1 MSIAVEV
8 SLLSGKAATVQ
19 AGWDDQVNALRLQ
32 ALIALGVSNGR
43 LVDSSGGVLD
53 GSAPIKDSNIQNGD
67 TFTLHVFKA
76 QVQGNNSALAAILG
90 DGSVVSWGDTANFRG
105 GAVQDQLKNVQ
116 QIQTSVEAFAAI
128 LSDRSVVT
136 WGYAYCGG
144 DSGAVQ
150 DQLKNV
156 LQLQAGYRAFAAI
169 LGDGSVVTW
178 GDADCGGD
186 SSAVREQ
193 LKNVRQIQAS
203 QCAFGAILDNGSVV
217 TWGYGA
223 DGGDSSGVQDQLKN
237 VQQIQTNDCAFA
249 AILGDGSVVTWGDA
263 DFGGDSSHVQDQ
275 LKNVQRIQA
284 SCTAFAAILD
294 DGWVVTWGDP
304 AEGGDSSS
312 VQDQLK
318 NVQQIQTNNCAFAAI
333 LGDGCVVTWGDDEC
347 GGDSRAVQEQLKNV
361 QQIQTSCSAFAA
373 ILDDGSVVTWG
384 RDHQGGDSRAVKDQ
398 LKNVRHI
405 QASRF
410 AFAAILGDGAVV
422 TWGDAA
428 YGGDSSAVQDQL
440 KNVQEIQAGHRAFAA
455 ILGDGSVVTWGD
467 PFRGGDSGAVHA
479 QEQYSRLMEGAQRN
493 DVQVF
498 VGQVYEKGLKIKV
511 LAATSYG
518 ASPELLGEESE
529 LCSQLA
535 SRGRRVG
542 RELKGSGPLAAD
554 LASARQA
561 VEGVDGGGGGQAPR
575 GGLGAKA
582 ADGTCAVPKT
592 ALMWAARHGLA
603 DMVRLLGTANADV
616 NLRSALEGSDRCLL
630 AADASIEE
638 RSIQGQTPLH
648 VAAALEVPVD
658 VSGSLTRAT
667 CEYFC
672 CITVV
677 LPADA
682 AASLGARE
690 KLGELHLEASD
701 SELPEL
707 PIRLENENPVIQEA
721 RHEIRKK
728 EGNGSELTEAKLQ
741 NCSIYPILAASYRAL
756 CENFVPTL
764 PIDVKAAAALAL
776 FGRSYPKLGASA
788 RQLNKALPAPEL
800 DESDT
805 IEGTTATWHMQD
817 RPRMPQRAVL
827 SAPKLPLS
835 IHAREMHGFFASS
848 TILSFCMCIG
858 LSKMAEAPEDPAEG
872 LDETVYVR
880 GSVDKSVATLQDGLG
895 LETPACKTSAENR
908 AADVDTPGELIVSL
922 TGSRKNSREAA
933 ELKIYGRAVREP
945 PKASATGTRALSS
958 TDEASNDGSFS
969 TKEETAFKEEDT
981 GDKGMTVL
989 HYAVAAGSRSF
1000 KTSPQLFKA
1009 SNLIPQIRWEGHFRV
1024 LSKLV
1029 ELKALLRQRFRPG
1042 LTSTQLSKVQQVWAN
1057 CNAKEKN
1064 GRTPLMQAAAVGYAE
1079 AVERMLRDPSTKVAD
1094 KAADHAASQH
1104 IQMMIERAMVQDRTG
1119 QPRKSLD
1126 FQDRSQLFPTAMA
1139 LASVPVFSNNA
1150 RATETVHKIDL
1161 PSSSTLPQDTTDKE
1175 DGEVANKNIGGGADQ
1190 SAIGRTQIRALEN
1203 KIQVLLKKVV
1213 VRPVHMEV
1221 LFLSI
1226 VKLIQSIAR
1235 IVAASVLPCPRRELW
1250 MFDLIVSRSS
1260 EKALE
1265 LDGLEVPKS

>member
-1 MSIAVEV
+1 MSN
-8 SLLSGKAATVQ
+8 LKKPT
-19 AGWDDQVNALRLQ
+19 
-32 ALIALGVSNGR
+32 
-43 LVDSSGGVLD
+43 
-53 GSAPIKDSNIQNGD
+53 IQ
-67 TFTLHVFKA
+67 
-76 QVQGNNSALAAILG
+76 
-90 DGSVVSWGDTANFRG
+90 
-105 GAVQDQLKNVQ
+105 
-116 QIQTSVEAFAAI
+116 
-128 LSDRSVVT
+128 
-136 WGYAYCGG
+136 
-144 DSGAVQ
+144 
-150 DQLKNV
+150 
-156 LQLQAGYRAFAAI
+156 
-169 LGDGSVVTW
+169 
-178 GDADCGGD
+178 
-186 SSAVREQ
+186 
-193 LKNVRQIQAS
+193 
-203 QCAFGAILDNGSVV
+203 
-217 TWGYGA
+217 
-223 DGGDSSGVQDQLKN
+223 
-237 VQQIQTNDCAFA
+237 
-249 AILGDGSVVTWGDA
+249 
-263 DFGGDSSHVQDQ
+263 
-275 LKNVQRIQA
+275 
-284 SCTAFAAILD
+284 
-294 DGWVVTWGDP
+294 
-304 AEGGDSSS
+304 
-312 VQDQLK
+312 
-318 NVQQIQTNNCAFAAI
+318 
-333 LGDGCVVTWGDDEC
+333 
-347 GGDSRAVQEQLKNV
+347 
-361 QQIQTSCSAFAA
+361 
-373 ILDDGSVVTWG
+373 
-384 RDHQGGDSRAVKDQ
+384 
-398 LKNVRHI
+398 
-405 QASRF
+405 
-410 AFAAILGDGAVV
+410 
-422 TWGDAA
+422 
-428 YGGDSSAVQDQL
+428 
-440 KNVQEIQAGHRAFAA
+440 
-455 ILGDGSVVTWGD
+455 
-467 PFRGGDSGAVHA
+467 
-479 QEQYSRLMEGAQRN
+479 
-493 DVQVF
+493 DVQ
-498 VGQVYEKGLKIKV
+498 
-511 LAATSYG
+511 
-518 ASPELLGEESE
+518 
-529 LCSQLA
+529 
-535 SRGRRVG
+535 
-542 RELKGSGPLAAD
+542 
-554 LASARQA
+554 
-561 VEGVDGGGGGQAPR
+561 
-575 GGLGAKA
+575 
-582 ADGTCAVPKT
+582 T

-616 NLRSALEGSDRCLL
+616 NLRDSRGWTAALWGSLRGDAETISVLYHFKADLLQRSWEGDSPMHLTVRCDFAAALQCLL

-858 LSKMAEAPEDPAEG
+858 LSKMAEAPEDPAEASQP
-872 LDETVYVR
+872 
-880 GSVDKSVATLQDGLG
+880 GSRKNSVTQ
-895 LETPACKTSAENR
+895 
-908 AADVDTPGELIVSL
+908 VSL
-922 TGSRKNSREAA
+922 TGSRKNSRETGSVTLGLSMSLGFRRPSRG
-933 ELKIYGRAVREP
+933 E
-945 PKASATGTRALSS
+945 ASATGTRALSS

-969 TKEETAFKEEDT
+969 TKEETAFKEEVAPFGRELLTLAAERRQKKLSKAAHGGGNKVLLDT

-1029 ELKALLRQRFRPG
+1029 ELKA
-1042 LTSTQLSKVQQVWAN
+1042 N

-1094 KAADHAASQH
+1094 KDRGGRTAADHAASQH

-1126 FQDRSQLFPTAMA
+1126 FQDRSQLFPT
-1139 LASVPVFSNNA
+1139 
-1150 RATETVHKIDL
+1150 
-1161 PSSSTLPQDTTDKE
+1161 DTTDKE
-1175 DGEVANKNIGGGADQ
+1175 DAVFRVRMEKLPTRI
-1190 SAIGRTQIRALEN
+1190 SAEALEN

-1265 LDGLEVPKS
+1265 LDGLEV

>member
-493 DVQVF
+493 DVQA
-498 VGQVYEKGLKIKV
+498 VGHLLEHGAVPRYRDASGWTPLHWAV
-511 LAATSYG
+511 LHEASEMSKLLVRYG

-542 RELKGSGPLAAD
+542 TKLSKILGANTRLLAAAEAAD

-561 VEGVDGGGGGQAPR
+561 VEDGACPDARQGVDGGGGGQAPR
-575 GGLGAKA
+575 GGRGSEGPLSLLARQEEILQGAEVA
-582 ADGTCAVPKT
+582 AEMGAEPRGEGSGRNMT

-648 VAAALEVPVD
+648 VAAACGSTKCLLVLLHYGAKVAFKD
-658 VSGSLTRAT
+658 KLDRTAILIAACGVSPKACEILTAGR
-667 CEYFC
+667 
-672 CITVV
+672 
-677 LPADA
+677 LP
-682 AASLGARE
+682 
-690 KLGELHLEASD
+690 
-701 SELPEL
+701 ELPEL

-728 EGNGSELTEAKLQ
+728 EGNGSELTEEMLDQ
-741 NCSIYPILAASYRAL
+741 AS
-756 CENFVPTL
+756 
-764 PIDVKAAAALAL
+764 
-776 FGRSYPKLGASA
+776 RSKGLLGAKGKSGAGKTVPKSPTRSSVLRQDSSTRRPSLTNRTRSKA
-788 RQLNKALPAPEL
+788 RQ
-800 DESDT
+800 
-805 IEGTTATWHMQD
+805 ATN
-817 RPRMPQRAVL
+817 A
-827 SAPKLPLS
+827 S
-835 IHAREMHGFFASS
+835 ASS
-848 TILSFCMCIG
+848 F
-858 LSKMAEAPEDPAEG
+858 MAEAPEDPAEASQP
-872 LDETVYVR
+872 
-880 GSVDKSVATLQDGLG
+880 GSRKNSVTQ
-895 LETPACKTSAENR
+895 
-908 AADVDTPGELIVSL
+908 VSL
-922 TGSRKNSREAA
+922 TGSRKNSRETGSVTLGLSMSLGFRRPSRG
-933 ELKIYGRAVREP
+933 E
-945 PKASATGTRALSS
+945 ASATGTRALSS

-969 TKEETAFKEEDT
+969 TKEETAFKEEVAPFGRELLTLAAERRQKKLSKAAHGGGNKVLLDT

-989 HYAVAAGSRSF
+989 HYAVAAGR
-1000 KTSPQLFKA
+1000 TA
-1009 SNLIPQIRWEGHFRV
+1009 GHFRV

-1029 ELKALLRQRFRPG
+1029 ELK
-1042 LTSTQLSKVQQVWAN
+1042 AN

-1094 KAADHAASQH
+1094 KDRGGRTAADHAASQH

-1126 FQDRSQLFPTAMA
+1126 FQDRSQLFPT
-1139 LASVPVFSNNA
+1139 
-1150 RATETVHKIDL
+1150 
-1161 PSSSTLPQDTTDKE
+1161 DTTDKE
-1175 DGEVANKNIGGGADQ
+1175 DAVFRVRMEKLPTRI
-1190 SAIGRTQIRALEN
+1190 SAEALEN

-1221 LFLSI
+1221 VMDPIMGRPRGHCYLDFLDS
-1226 VKLIQSIAR
+1226 Q
-1235 IVAASVLPCPRRELW
+1235 
-1250 MFDLIVSRSS
+1250 SS

-1265 LDGLEVPKS
+1265 LDGLEV